1 MLRVSGDV
9 VAALSTAGRGKLAAE
24 IAAATERDHPEAAEA
39 AGGPEAFAA
48 AAIDQAQALG
58 LSTRGQ
64 IRAWARLRATH
75 GAEVASLP
83 WVAAVLED
91 SALTPSER
99 LSLIED
105 RALMREARG

>member
-9 VAALSTAGRGKLAAE
+9 VAALSSAGRRKLAAE
-24 IAAATERDHPEAAEA
+24 IAEATARDHPEAVESE
-39 AGGPEAFAA
+39 GGPEAFAA
-48 AAIDQAQALG
+48 AAIEQAQALG
-58 LSTRGQ
+58 LTTRGR

-75 GAEVASLP
+75 GADVASLP
-83 WVAAVLED
+83 WVSAVLED
-91 SALTPSER
+91 SALTPDER